1 MCFISESGVKWR
13 FWISTEI
20 LIGLSLLSLELSEIL
35 AQVQLSLHAWASK
48 KLLSMSILNHIFTMS
63 DFEFNLMKY
72 NLTFQDLE
80 TYTPL
85 IKGWL
90 NPVFNSFV
98 FSFVII
104 VFLVHKA
111 IYKAFKRLGQRH
123 INEIL
128 VPTMVSPFCSRR
140 SLQRS
145 GALSFHFFVA
155 VVLLHI

>member
-1 MCFISESGVKWR
+1 
-13 FWISTEI
+13 
-20 LIGLSLLSLELSEIL
+20 
-35 AQVQLSLHAWASK
+35 
-48 KLLSMSILNHIFTMS
+48 MSILNHIFTMT

-128 VPTMVSPFCSRR
+128 VPTMVSPF
-140 SLQRS
+140 L
-145 GALSFHFFVA
+145 FYF
-155 VVLLHI
+155 